1 MPAAGAFVEVTAES
15 GGATPRNGPQH
26 FDMLPADPP
35 SASIDE
41 DVSRSAD
48 EIGNFEDGPIH
59 LLVLQYQLVE
69 MGHGNLPVTYTY
81 TSNEGHPM
89 LRSAHAKRSP
99 PGGYVRNWLTRSNWK
114 FHKVCIM
121 KLSQFRGSLQ
131 TVGEG
136 TCLRSSSALDAT
148 FGRNQKLGESCWLIW
163 LNISQVHANNMRA
176 PIGMPPWN
184 KLEASSKLR
193 CIP

>member
-1 MPAAGAFVEVTAES
+1 MPAAGALVEVTAES

-35 SASIDE
+35 SASFDE

-69 MGHGNLPVTYTY
+69 MGHGNLPVTHTY
-81 TSNEGHPM
+81 TSDEGHPM

-99 PGGYVRNWLTRSNWK
+99 PGGYV
-114 FHKVCIM
+114 
-121 KLSQFRGSLQ
+121 Q
-131 TVGEG
+131 TGLPSCG
-136 TCLRSSSALDAT
+136 NLFALGA
-148 FGRNQKLGESCWLIW
+148 
-163 LNISQVHANNMRA
+163 
-176 PIGMPPWN
+176 
-184 KLEASSKLR
+184 
-193 CIP
+193 

>member
-69 MGHGNLPVTYTY
+69 LGHGNLPVTHTY
-81 TSNEGHPM
+81 TSNEGTQCSVRPT
-89 LRSAHAKRSP
+89 RSVRRRAATLCAGHVQQ
-99 PGGYVRNWLTRSNWK
+99 PGG
-114 FHKVCIM
+114 
-121 KLSQFRGSLQ
+121 
-131 TVGEG
+131 
-136 TCLRSSSALDAT
+136 
-148 FGRNQKLGESCWLIW
+148 
-163 LNISQVHANNMRA
+163 
-176 PIGMPPWN
+176 
-184 KLEASSKLR
+184 ASPLPNLMEVKG
-193 CIP
+193 